1 MILFNQLYT
10 FIKSDKWLVLIYF
23 IATILE
29 SVFTLLSVYVLVP
42 VIQFM
47 FLKESNELNGQLSY
61 YFDALSFFN
70 IDFTLV
76 NSLLIFL
83 LMTIFYLLMSVITKL
98 Q

>member
-1 MILFNQLYT
+1 MILFRLVYS
-10 FIKSDKWLVLIYF
+10 FIKSDKWLVFIYF

-29 SVFTLLSVYVLVP
+29 SVLTLLSVFALVP

-83 LMTIFYLLMSVITKL
+83 FLAFQHQIQRLL
-98 Q
+98 QF